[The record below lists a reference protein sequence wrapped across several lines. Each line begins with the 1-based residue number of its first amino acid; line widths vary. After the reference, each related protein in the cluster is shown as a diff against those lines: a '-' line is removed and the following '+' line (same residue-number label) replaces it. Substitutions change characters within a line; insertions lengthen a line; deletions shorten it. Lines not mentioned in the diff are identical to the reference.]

1 MPATAQRGVYGN
13 SSALCQLFFNEIK
26 KVAGLQKD
34 GGTVLC
40 HTEQGE
46 HLCSS
51 SISQGYPTDSCSAK
65 KTNNPFQLITTQSRI
80 EVQSCRNSSTY
91 GGPYI
96 EQGWSVPPSVE
107 LLRQDCIGILDSK
120 QSSCNPESTRNSNDN
135 CSTDRGPVIEQGWQ
149 HIPTFR
155 LDRPRAGSS
164 SNKSLS
170 HLLIEQNDLTQP
182 VKEWVVA
189 L

>member
-1 MPATAQRGVYGN
+1 MPHRTRGAFV
-13 SSALCQLFFNEIK
+13 QLFYIPRLSYKLLQCK
-26 KVAGLQKD
+26 K
-34 GGTVLC
+34 
-40 HTEQGE
+40 
-46 HLCSS
+46 S
-51 SISQGYPTDSCSAK
+51 
-65 KTNNPFQLITTQSRI
+65 NPFQLITTQSRI
-80 EVQSCRNSSTY
+80 EVQSCRNSSTC

-120 QSSCNPESTRNSNDN
+120 QSSCNPKSTHNPNDN
-135 CSTDRGPVIEQGWQ
+135 CSTDRGPVIEQGRR
-149 HIPTFR
+149 HITSFR

-182 VKEWVVA
+182 VKEWIVA

>member
-1 MPATAQRGVYGN
+1 MPHRTRGAFV
-13 SSALCQLFFNEIK
+13 QLFYIPRLSYRLLQCK
-26 KVAGLQKD
+26 K
-34 GGTVLC
+34 
-40 HTEQGE
+40 
-46 HLCSS
+46 S
-51 SISQGYPTDSCSAK
+51 
-65 KTNNPFQLITTQSRI
+65 NPFQLITTQSRI

-149 HIPTFR
+149 RPPTKA
-155 LDRPRAGSS
+155 RPISLL
-164 SNKSLS
+164 NKMTSLN
-170 HLLIEQNDLTQP
+170 LLKIGL
-182 VKEWVVA
+182 
-189 L
+189 

>member
-1 MPATAQRGVYGN
+1 MPHRTRGAFV
-13 SSALCQLFFNEIK
+13 QLFYIPRLSYRLLQCK
-26 KVAGLQKD
+26 K
-34 GGTVLC
+34 
-40 HTEQGE
+40 
-46 HLCSS
+46 S
-51 SISQGYPTDSCSAK
+51 
-65 KTNNPFQLITTQSRI
+65 NPFQLITTQSRI

-120 QSSCNPESTRNSNDN
+120 QSSCNPKSTHNPNDN
-135 CSTDRGPVIEQGWQ
+135 CSTDRGPVIEQGRR
-149 HIPTFR
+149 HITSFR

-182 VKEWVVA
+182 VKEWIVA